1 MAAAGCSGGGV
12 GAAVGAGPP
21 GRPAA
26 ASRTN
31 RPTSAPASSLGPGP
45 APAGPASL
53 GPRLSATGVRA
64 STLLPARP
72 PALLLPLAGV
82 RGTESQSCLPRCPP
96 AAARGSRGQV
106 SFLSLRERQTG
117 EEVGG
122 RSGGKRKGSEEKWP
136 RSPSVMQ
143 NAKTVLGFNFLPLQS
158 W

>member
-1 MAAAGCSGGGV
+1 MAAAGGSGGGV

-72 PALLLPLAGV
+72 PPAAGRSAGHGVTKLPAPLPTCGCQRLPGAGV
-82 RGTESQSCLPRCPP
+82 IL
-96 AAARGSRGQV
+96 
-106 SFLSLRERQTG
+106 
-117 EEVGG
+117 
-122 RSGGKRKGSEEKWP
+122 
-136 RSPSVMQ
+136 
-143 NAKTVLGFNFLPLQS
+143 VLA
-158 W
+158 